1 MGNKSIILPRT
12 LNSGYLHVSQVM
24 NHSEFSVRGSIID
37 LFPMGSEHPFRI
49 DLFDDEID
57 TISYFNTSDQRSADK
72 VEHIRLLPA
81 REFPTDEAARKLFRS
96 NFLNQFD
103 ENNAKE
109 SVFYQITKGT
119 MPGGAEYYLPLFFNE
134 TATIFDYFH
143 ENTLMMVHGKVFERC
158 EQFWANINHRYEQYR
173 FNQTRPLLKPEQLY
187 LDSSQVFARLK
198 ERARVDITDEMLEKK
213 SGRYNFKVS
222 KVDNIALNS
231 QAKIPHHALH
241 TFINTQNAS
250 SRVIFCAE
258 TQGRQENLSN
268 MLRKTAFSPS
278 PITTFDQY
286 DQADSLCSIVVG
298 RVEDSFSVQQSKN
311 DSFIFVTETQLL
323 GHQISQR
330 RRRDKRQA
338 TDESA
343 IIRNLAELSTG
354 QPVVHIEHGVGR
366 YLGQQTLD
374 AGGITTE
381 FVAIEYGKGA
391 KLYVPVSS
399 LHFISRY
406 SGGDP
411 DTCLLYTSPSPRD
424 GLLSRMPSSA

>member
-1 MGNKSIILPRT
+1 MRLEQEIRFFLKTDDQQKTNITVGLFPDWETLPYDQFSPHQDIVSQRLET
-12 LNSGYLHVSQVM
+12 LYDLSEQRRGIYIMPVNTAMQRLAPVSYLAQYLLFLKVGQTLDISEFRRKLENSGYLHVSQVM

-198 ERARVDITDEMLEKK
+198 ERARVDITDEMLEK
-213 SGRYNFKVS
+213 N
-222 KVDNIALNS
+222 
-231 QAKIPHHALH
+231 Q
-241 TFINTQNAS
+241 
-250 SRVIFCAE
+250 
-258 TQGRQENLSN
+258 
-268 MLRKTAFSPS
+268 
-278 PITTFDQY
+278 
-286 DQADSLCSIVVG
+286 
-298 RVEDSFSVQQSKN
+298 
-311 DSFIFVTETQLL
+311 
-323 GHQISQR
+323 
-330 RRRDKRQA
+330 
-338 TDESA
+338 
-343 IIRNLAELSTG
+343 
-354 QPVVHIEHGVGR
+354 
-366 YLGQQTLD
+366 
-374 AGGITTE
+374 
-381 FVAIEYGKGA
+381 VAITLKYLKSITLRLIV
-391 KLYVPVSS
+391 KQKS
-399 LHFISRY
+399 LITPYIH
-406 SGGDP
+406 
-411 DTCLLYTSPSPRD
+411 L
-424 GLLSRMPSSA
+424 